1 MDCYPQAPLSMGFSR
16 QEYWS
21 GLPFPSAGDL
31 PDLGIELMSLASPAL
46 QAGSLPLA
54 SPGNIRL
61 TLKPCISN
69 SRECLLCH
77 FSCLQL
83 LESPCTEARQT
94 PLSMGFS
101 RQEYWSG
108 LPFPSPGDLHDQ
120 GIKPRSLAAPA
131 LQVDS
136 LLLSQRGSHIHDH

>member
-1 MDCYPQAPLSMGFSR
+1 MFQCPWDFPGKNTRVGCHALLQGIFLM
-16 QEYWS
+16 Q
-21 GLPFPSAGDL
+21 GLNPHL
-31 PDLGIELMSLASPAL
+31 LRLLHW
-46 QAGSLPLA
+46 QVGSLPLA

>member
-1 MDCYPQAPLSMGFSR
+1 MFQCPWD
-16 QEYWS
+16 
-21 GLPFPSAGDL
+21 FPGKNTRVGCHDL
-31 PDLGIELMSLASPAL
+31 LQGIFLMQGSNPHLL
-46 QAGSLPLA
+46 RLLHWQVGSLPLA

-108 LPFPSPGDLHDQ
+108 LPFSSPGDLHDQ